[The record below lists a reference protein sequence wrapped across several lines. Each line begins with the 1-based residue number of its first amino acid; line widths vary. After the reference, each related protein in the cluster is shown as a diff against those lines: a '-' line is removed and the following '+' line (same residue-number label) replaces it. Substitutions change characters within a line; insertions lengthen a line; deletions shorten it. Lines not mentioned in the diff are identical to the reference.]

1 MFYLFSILGAFT
13 LGVISGLLVYRK
25 HTDRLKSTEDKGKS
39 IIDALKGR

>member
-1 MFYLFSILGAFT
+1 MSYLILFLAGLLIGFVA
-13 LGVISGLLVYRK
+13 GLLVYRK